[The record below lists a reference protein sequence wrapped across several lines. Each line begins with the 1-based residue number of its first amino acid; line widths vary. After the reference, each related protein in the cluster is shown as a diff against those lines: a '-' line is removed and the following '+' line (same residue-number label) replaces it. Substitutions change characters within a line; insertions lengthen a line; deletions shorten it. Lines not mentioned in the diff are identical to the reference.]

1 MKRGARLIAFLH
13 RGAAEVNQCPKW
25 GEQAVLLMWHICQL
39 IAVAIQN
46 KELPFTLFAFF
57 FAVLMFLHL
66 CSPSPLL
73 SYYFGL
79 LMSLILDSFYLLF
92 MPCKQAP
99 KRFLWCFSAV
109 SGC

>member
-57 FAVLMFLHL
+57 LLSL
-66 CSPSPLL
+66 CSSISVLHPHCCHI
-73 SYYFGL
+73 
-79 LMSLILDSFYLLF
+79 IL
-92 MPCKQAP
+92 
-99 KRFLWCFSAV
+99 V
-109 SGC
+109 S

>member
-46 KELPFTLFAFF
+46 KELPFTLFASSFL
-57 FAVLMFLHL
+57 VLSLCSSISFLHSHR
-66 CSPSPLL
+66 CHI
-73 SYYFGL
+73 
-79 LMSLILDSFYLLF
+79 IL
-92 MPCKQAP
+92 
-99 KRFLWCFSAV
+99 V
-109 SGC
+109 S